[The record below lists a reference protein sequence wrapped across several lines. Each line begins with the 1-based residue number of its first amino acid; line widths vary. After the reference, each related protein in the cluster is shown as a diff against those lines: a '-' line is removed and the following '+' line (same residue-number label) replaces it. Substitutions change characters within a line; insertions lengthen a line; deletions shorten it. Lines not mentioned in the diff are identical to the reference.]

1 MKTKVGDYTY
11 AILVVILGLVMIV
24 CPEQVMNFLCYAIAA
39 VLIVLGIVKLISY
52 ATKDIKT
59 AIFENELKLGI
70 LLIVCGI
77 IFIVKATAIQNL
89 IPVIMGLIIVG
100 NGIGKLQHAINLK
113 RFKSTSSTFVFIISI
128 LCIGVG
134 AILIFAASTVTKL
147 ITMIIGVGFLVSGLS
162 DIATYIVLSKK
173 IKETEAFSDAMN
185 NVSETVENPVV
196 VEPVN
201 SDKSEN

>member
-201 SDKSEN
+201 SDNSEN